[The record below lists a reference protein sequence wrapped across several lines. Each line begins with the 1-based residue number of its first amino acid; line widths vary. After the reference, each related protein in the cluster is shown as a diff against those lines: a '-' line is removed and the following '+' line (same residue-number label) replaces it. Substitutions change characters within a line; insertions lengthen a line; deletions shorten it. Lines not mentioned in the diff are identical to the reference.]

1 MSYDLEKAKQFME
14 AMKENDERIAQ
25 EWNTTFS
32 TTFSTGACYVDTD
45 MVDPH
50 NIGGL
55 PRNSGRYPWN
65 SDGIFNGCVNQ
76 EVNKMCID
84 KEAYKMIIN
93 DIITL
98 LRERYGIPYSKVRM
112 KVDRHSDVFPAID
125 VDISKPEC
133 AIVKVIF
140 NNESTIVFWSD
151 NTKTVVK
158 CGDADIFD
166 KEKGLAMAICKK
178 AMGNKGNYYEEFKK
192 WIPGLKVDDNASTSE
207 LAILSYGEQVVK
219 GVENAFDILG
229 IKLSKKKK
237 GGRRMI
243 KLEKD
248 FMDKCE
254 HCNKCRT

>member
-133 AIVKVIF
+133 PIIKVIF
-140 NNESTIVFWSD
+140 NNEATIVFWSD

-166 KEKGLAMAICKK
+166 KEKGLAM
-178 AMGNKGNYYEEFKK
+178 GNKGNYYEEFKK
-192 WIPGLKVDDNASTSE
+192 WIPELKVDDNASTSE
-207 LAILSYGEQVVK
+207 SAILSYDDIMKAAQSYGEQLAKKVK
-219 GVENAFDILG
+219 NAFDILG
-229 IKLSKKKK
+229 IKLSKE
-237 GGRRMI
+237 G
-243 KLEKD
+243 EKND
-248 FMDKCE
+248 
-254 HCNKCRT
+254 

>member
-65 SDGIFNGCVNQ
+65 SD
-76 EVNKMCID
+76 
-84 KEAYKMIIN
+84 
-93 DIITL
+93 
-98 LRERYGIPYSKVRM
+98 
-112 KVDRHSDVFPAID
+112 VFPAID

-140 NNESTIVFWSD
+140 NNEATIVFWSD

-192 WIPGLKVDDNASTSE
+192 WIPELKVDDNASTSE

-229 IKLSKKKK
+229 IKLSKKK
-237 GGRRMI
+237 GG
-243 KLEKD
+243 EKND
-248 FMDKCE
+248 
-254 HCNKCRT
+254 

>member
-1 MSYDLEKAKQFME
+1 
-14 AMKENDERIAQ
+14 
-25 EWNTTFS
+25 
-32 TTFSTGACYVDTD
+32 
-45 MVDPH
+45 
-50 NIGGL
+50 
-55 PRNSGRYPWN
+55 
-65 SDGIFNGCVNQ
+65 
-76 EVNKMCID
+76 MCID

-112 KVDRHSDVFPAID
+112 KVGRHSDVFPAID

-140 NNESTIVFWSD
+140 NNEATIVFWSD

-192 WIPGLKVDDNASTSE
+192 WIPELKVDDNASTSE

-229 IKLSKKKK
+229 IKLSKKK
-237 GGRRMI
+237 GRRMI

-254 HCNKCRT
+254 HCNKCVPRSIVRETVDMNGETVYNVRVFCDNYYSCEMEGYKND